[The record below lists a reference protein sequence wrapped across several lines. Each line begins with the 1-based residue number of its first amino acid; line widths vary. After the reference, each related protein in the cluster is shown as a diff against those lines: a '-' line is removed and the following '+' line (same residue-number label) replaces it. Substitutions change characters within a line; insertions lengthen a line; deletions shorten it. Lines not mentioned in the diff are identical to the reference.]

1 MDSSGPRIARLLASL
16 LSGGTWVASL
26 VIAAGLLTSWAGQA
40 GVGSAM
46 TTAGI
51 LLVVLLPV
59 IRVVTVLAH
68 FSAAGERKFMAWCI
82 AVLAIIVV
90 SVVAGLM
97 SPELAPGTAQES
109 LRAP

>member
-1 MDSSGPRIARLLASL
+1 
-16 LSGGTWVASL
+16 
-26 VIAAGLLTSWAGQA
+26 
-40 GVGSAM
+40 
-46 TTAGI
+46 
-51 LLVVLLPV
+51 
-59 IRVVTVLAH
+59 
-68 FSAAGERKFMAWCI
+68 MAWCI